1 MDVIEEIL
9 TISQE
14 ECAEIIQVI
23 SKGNRFGF
31 DVEYEGVT
39 NRQKLTQEVGDFFAM
54 AELMLRYNIINLDDV
69 LAAKQAKFEKL
80 KQWSNIGV

>member
-1 MDVIEEIL
+1 MNPVDEIL
-9 TISQE
+9 TIAQE
-14 ECAEIIQVI
+14 ECAEIIQAI

-31 DVEYEGVT
+31 DIEYEGAT
-39 NRQKLTQEVGDFFAM
+39 NREKLTREVGDFFAM
-54 AELMLRYNIINLDDV
+54 AELMLKYDIIKLDEV